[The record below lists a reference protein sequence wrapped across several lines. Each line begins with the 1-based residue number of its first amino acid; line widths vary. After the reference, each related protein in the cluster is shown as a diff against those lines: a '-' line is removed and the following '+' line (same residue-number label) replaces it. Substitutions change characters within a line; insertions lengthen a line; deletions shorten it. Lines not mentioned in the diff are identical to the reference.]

1 LQMNFLCFNA
11 FRNVVLLLVSCL
23 FCRAACLQSQES
35 DLTPLALE
43 KPKSSLWRHVLIGA
57 VSGAAA
63 GFVTDVSCYPIEAI
77 KTKLQSGHQHN
88 HDPKVSILSW
98 SKSLKS
104 LFSGVE
110 VSGHTAD
117 LH

>member
-1 LQMNFLCFNA
+1 MNLFNC
-11 FRNVVLLLVSCL
+11 NVLNSIILLVSCI
-23 FCRAACLQSQES
+23 FCNVYSLPSQDS
-35 DLTPLALE
+35 DQNPIALK
-43 KPKSSLWRHVLIGA
+43 KPKSSVWRHVVIGA

-88 HDPKVSILSW
+88 HDPTVSSLSW
-98 SKSLKS
+98 SKALKS

-110 VSGHTAD
+110 VPPAHLED
-117 LH
+117 M